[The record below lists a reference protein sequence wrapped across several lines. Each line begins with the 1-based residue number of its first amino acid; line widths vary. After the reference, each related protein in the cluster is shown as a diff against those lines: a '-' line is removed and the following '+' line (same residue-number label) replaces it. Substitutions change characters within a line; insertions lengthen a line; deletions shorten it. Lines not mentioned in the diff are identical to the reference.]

1 MAFIRNIV
9 RYCTPHSCTWYPKL
23 FLMIAV
29 ILIVSRF
36 VYKQVFTVDTAIVDL
51 PKMEIAQQED
61 SNHPHTS
68 SSTPGTPAKNEIK
81 EQILK
86 LNPMSDQKFFRN
98 VTATVNKN
106 CQFTLSNPYVYFNK
120 EPCCE
125 YGRDKSLEELCGQ
138 VNETTLG
145 NKTHLG
151 DLCTCIDFMACKMVI
166 VTGISSNH
174 YSEAQDGIAS
184 AQIFHPNTTIIV
196 LNLGLKDEEVRQLNS
211 LHNVRVV
218 RYPFEKYPPHVKILT
233 NFAWKVLAIYNAL
246 HEYEIVFWMDA
257 SVRIIAPLTDKLLQD
272 LQVFPFRAEML
283 KYFYDAAY
291 TYDSTYERFG
301 VTRREMSRKSQVQG
315 GFHLSRNCSFL
326 HHYLY
331 NDYVQCVL
339 DKDCIHPP
347 NSTVI
352 CPKTVAFP
360 PDGGPYPEE
369 IPNIGCFRYD
379 QSILT
384 ILVYR
389 NFNITEDPPCLAS
402 ISYTLVV
409 YRHPSYCFITEHGL
423 IYYFISLFS
432 WLASILSL

>member
-1 MAFIRNIV
+1 MATIRGIV
-9 RYCTPHSCTWYPKL
+9 RYCIPRTWIRYPTV
-23 FLMIAV
+23 FLMITV
-29 ILIVSRF
+29 MFIVSYF
-36 VYKQVFTVDTAIVDL
+36 VYKQVFTTDTEIVGL
-51 PKMEIAQQED
+51 SKIKIEQQED
-61 SNHPHTS
+61 SIHQNKFS
-68 SSTPGTPAKNEIK
+68 SAPGNVTASKNETK
-81 EQILK
+81 KQQVNHK
-86 LNPMSDQKFFRN
+86 SDQTFFRN

-120 EPCCE
+120 ERCCE

-145 NKTHLG
+145 NKAPLG

-166 VTGISSNH
+166 MTGISSNH

-211 LHNVRVV
+211 LRNVKVV
-218 RYPFEKYPPHVKILT
+218 RYPFEKYPPHVKTLM

-257 SVRIIAPLTDKLLQD
+257 SLRIRAPLTDKLLHD

-291 TYDSTYERFG
+291 TYDSTYKRFG

-326 HHYLY
+326 HQYLY
-331 NDYVQCVL
+331 NDFVQCVL

-347 NSTVI
+347 KSTVI
-352 CPKTVAFP
+352 CPKNVAFP
-360 PDGGPYPEE
+360 PDKGPYPEE
-369 IPNIGCFRYD
+369 IPNAGCFRYD

-384 ILVYR
+384 VLVYR
-389 NFNITEDPPCLAS
+389 NFNITEDAPCLAS
-402 ISYTLVV
+402 LHHTLVV
-409 YRHPSYCFITEHGL
+409 YRVPTQCFNIQH
-423 IYYFISLFS
+423 
-432 WLASILSL
+432 